1 MNVDKMIEAGRPAR
15 EPGWSE
21 GPQGQRVLQGV
32 LTDAVSVGAGM
43 PRAGTRRRWLRPSLV
58 AGGGLVT
65 VAGAAGAAVLAFA
78 PEPPPDWKVPGN
90 SIACAAE
97 RTKDADLSIRAWRA
111 GDDPV
116 DICRKDWISRTGAAP
131 ETLFSC
137 VFKKD
142 GTGGGVIVIPGDG
155 ISTAAQACE
164 TVGMFVA
171 PANLT
176 PAPADPNIPSPP
188 ARRGGE

>member
-1 MNVDKMIEAGRPAR
+1 MNIDEMIKAARPAR
-15 EPGWSE
+15 HPSWSE
-21 GPQGQRVLQGV
+21 GPQAERVLRGV
-32 LTDAVSVGAGM
+32 LADPASPRTGA
-43 PRAGTRRRWLRPSLV
+43 PRSRWARPALV
-58 AGGGLVT
+58 AVVGLAGVT
-65 VAGAAGAAVLAFA
+65 GLAGAAVLALA

-116 DICRKDWISRTGAAP
+116 DTCRQDWISRTGAAP
-131 ETLFSC
+131 ETLYSC
-137 VFKKD
+137 VFMKD
-142 GTGGGVIVIPGDG
+142 GSGGGVIVIPGDG
-155 ISTAAQACE
+155 IGTAAQACA

-176 PAPADPNIPSPP
+176 PAPANTNIPTRP
-188 ARRGGE
+188 APGGGE